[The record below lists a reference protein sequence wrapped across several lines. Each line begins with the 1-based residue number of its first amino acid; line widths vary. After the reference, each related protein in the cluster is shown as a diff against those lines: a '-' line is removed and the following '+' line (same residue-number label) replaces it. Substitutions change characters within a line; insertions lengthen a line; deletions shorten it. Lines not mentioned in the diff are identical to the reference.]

1 MFMKEWDLDTTV
13 RGLRSGF
20 CPIVGCLVAETNIAY
35 RRWLVL
41 SCPRRRPHLGPFGQ
55 GETMGRW
62 MRIAATL
69 VAACT
74 AAGAAQAQSPAER
87 TARYLET
94 ARGNPALLE
103 DFLARMPKGGDLH
116 HHLTGAVYAES
127 YIDHA
132 AADSLC
138 IEVPSIKIVA
148 PPCDE
153 AKGRWPAARALTDFP
168 FRNLVIDT
176 WSIRNFH
183 PSAEDRDV
191 RLHFFAA
198 FGKFDLV
205 TNKHWGEMLAEVTHR
220 AAAQHEIY
228 LETML
233 TPDQGEAI
241 QLGRQIGWNDDFAVM
256 RSRMLAAGMAKVVAD
271 GRRNLDEGERKM
283 REVLACAGPHPDPG
297 CAITL
302 RYLNQVL
309 RAFPEE
315 EVFAQMLAGFEIASA
330 DPRVVGIN
338 LVQSQDEYR
347 ALHDFELQLRMLD
360 FLHRQY
366 PRVHITL
373 HAGELTPGEVKPE
386 ELLASHIRQSI
397 ETGHAERIGH
407 GLDVIYERDAPG
419 LLAEMAKQHILVEDC
434 VYSHELVRGMT
445 GPENVLPIYL
455 RAGVPVAIA
464 TDDEGIVRSQLTWY
478 FRRAVEGYDLDY
490 ITLRRMVRDSLD
502 HAFLPGASL
511 WAAPET
517 FTMASSCAGEAI
529 AAEPAT
535 AACKDFL
542 AANERARLE
551 WKEEVEFSRFEAQF

>member
-1 MFMKEWDLDTTV
+1 MESV
-13 RGLRSGF
+13 
-20 CPIVGCLVAETNIAY
+20 
-35 RRWLVL
+35 
-41 SCPRRRPHLGPFGQ
+41 
-55 GETMGRW
+55 
-62 MRIAATL
+62 
-69 VAACT
+69 
-74 AAGAAQAQSPAER
+74 
-87 TARYLET
+87 
-94 ARGNPALLE
+94 RGNPALLE
-103 DFLARMPKGGDLH
+103 DFLVRMPKGADLH

-127 YIDHA
+127 YIDYA

-138 IEVPSIKIVA
+138 IEAGSIKIVA
-148 PPCDE
+148 PPCEE

-183 PSAEDRDV
+183 PSPDDRDV

-233 TPDQGEAI
+233 TPDQGESM
-241 QLGRQIGWNDDFAVM
+241 QLGREVGWNDDFVVM
-256 RSRMLAAGMAKVVAD
+256 RSLMLAGGMAKVVAD
-271 GRRNLDEGERKM
+271 GRRNLDDGERKM
-283 REVLACAGPHPDPG
+283 REVLACDAPQSDPG
-297 CAITL
+297 CGITM

-309 RAFPEE
+309 RAFPKE
-315 EVFAQMLAGFEIASA
+315 EVFAQMLAGFEIAST

-360 FLHRQY
+360 FLHRLY
-366 PRVHITL
+366 PKVHISL
-373 HAGELTPGEVKPE
+373 HAGELTPGQVKPE

-397 ETGHAERIGH
+397 EAGHAERIGH
-407 GLDVIYERDAPG
+407 GLDVIYERDAPA
-419 LLAEMAKQHILVEDC
+419 LLAKMAKQHILVEDC
-434 VYSHELVRGMT
+434 VYSHEVVRGMT

-511 WAAPET
+511 WASPENFTLAP
-517 FTMASSCAGEAI
+517 ACAGEAI
-529 AAEPAT
+529 KAEPAT
-535 AACKDFL
+535 AACRDFL
-542 AANERARLE
+542 TANERARLE
-551 WKEEVEFSRFEAQF
+551 WKEEAEFSRFEAQF

>member
-1 MFMKEWDLDTTV
+1 MGHALRRVGMAQGVFEMIQKIEIVILLLAIGLGGQAV
-13 RGLRSGF
+13 R
-20 CPIVGCLVAETNIAY
+20 
-35 RRWLVL
+35 
-41 SCPRRRPHLGPFGQ
+41 
-55 GETMGRW
+55 
-62 MRIAATL
+62 
-69 VAACT
+69 
-74 AAGAAQAQSPAER
+74 AQSPEER
-87 TARYLET
+87 TTRYLESV
-94 ARGNPALLE
+94 RSNPLLLN

-127 YIDHA
+127 YIDYA
-132 AADSLC
+132 VADGLC
-138 IEVPSIKIVA
+138 IDRATIKILP

-153 AKGRWPAARALTDFP
+153 SQGRLPASRALTDFP

-205 TNKHWGEMLAEVTHR
+205 TNMHWGEMLAEVTHR

-233 TPDQGEAI
+233 TPDQGEAV
-241 QLGRQIGWNDDFAVM
+241 QLGRQVGWNDDFPTM
-256 RSRMLAAGMAKVVAD
+256 RSRMMGAGMAKVVAD
-271 GRRNLDEGERKM
+271 GRKNLDDGEAKM
-283 REVLACAGPHPDPG
+283 HEVLGCSGPHPDPG
-297 CAITL
+297 CGLAL

-309 RAFPEE
+309 RAFPKE

-347 ALHDFELQLRMLD
+347 ALHDFELQLQMLD
-360 FLHRQY
+360 YLHGIY
-366 PRVHITL
+366 PQVHISL

-397 ETGHAERIGH
+397 EMGHAERIGH
-407 GLDVIYERDAPG
+407 GLDVVYEKNAPE
-419 LLAEMAKQHILVEDC
+419 LLAEMSSKHILVEDC

-445 GPENVLPIYL
+445 GAENVLPIYL
-455 RAGVPVAIA
+455 HAGVPVAIA

-478 FRRAVEGYDLDY
+478 FRRAVEGSGVDY
-490 ITLRRMVRDSLD
+490 SNLKKMVRNSLD

-511 WAAPET
+511 WASPEKFAMVPQCSSETMNPAP
-517 FTMASSCAGEAI
+517 AS
-529 AAEPAT
+529 
-535 AACKDFL
+535 AACRDYL
-542 AANERARLE
+542 ETSERARLE
-551 WKEEVEFSRFEAQF
+551 WREEVEFNRFEAQF